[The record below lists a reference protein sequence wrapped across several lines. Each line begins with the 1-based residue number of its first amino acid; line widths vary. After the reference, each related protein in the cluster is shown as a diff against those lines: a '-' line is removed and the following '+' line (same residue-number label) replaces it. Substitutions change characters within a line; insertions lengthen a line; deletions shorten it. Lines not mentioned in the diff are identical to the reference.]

1 MSETV
6 VLTINFKD
14 GTKKSFSFPRLASDT
29 TSVVTKIDKFLD
41 SKNVV
46 LGLED
51 ELIIIPT
58 SSIKYIQISPKPLK
72 LPSMA
77 IPNASILG

>member
-6 VLTINFKD
+6 ILIIHFND
-14 GTKKSFSFPRLASDT
+14 GTKKTFSFPRLAKDT
-29 TSVVTKIDKFLD
+29 TSIVTKIDKFID

-46 LGLED
+46 LELED

-58 SSIKYIQISPKPLK
+58 SNIKYIQISPKPLK
-72 LPSMA
+72 PPSMA
-77 IPNASILG
+77 IPNASIIG